1 MPSLWFTTFSILWFL
16 AERSWTVDLY
26 STYVFN
32 FVFLVF
38 ELFSISRL
46 WVDPIA
52 SIFRYEILKVKKYS
66 LWIFGVKRSLKHKD
80 RDADRFWCCGKSDP
94 NSTINLSSG
103 GSHAV
108 PRVAPW
114 GSSFSSSYWNV
125 VSLFYLWKNSQK
137 YTAPPNTMIC
147 VLYTCICYGILCQ
160 M

>member
-1 MPSLWFTTFSILWFL
+1 MHRLFRSFRSFVNFAFFFINPLCCLAYAFTMIHYFFYSLIFGRTIMSGRFN
-16 AERSWTVDLY
+16 LY

-114 GSSFSSSYWNV
+114 GSSFSSS
-125 VSLFYLWKNSQK
+125 FE
-137 YTAPPNTMIC
+137 T
-147 VLYTCICYGILCQ
+147 
-160 M
+160 